1 MVIMCGSRGGD
12 RGSGLALKNHKNI
25 GFSSDT
31 GPDPLKDCSYQASI
45 QCWVIISMPA
55 KRHLMTFRWRPD
67 DSPLMVVLGSSLPSS
82 TKKKVVK
89 VGPPL
94 TKLSGSVHGYETL
107 FLPQVQDIFLPP
119 DNEIHYPYRY
129 GYTVHNGQQGL
140 FKLDLEEKKYLKAVD
155 FTMFECVPK
164 AMAFLPSGETVPPI
178 ICSRGQSQ
186 IALLFQK

>member
-1 MVIMCGSRGGD
+1 M
-12 RGSGLALKNHKNI
+12 KNHKNI
-25 GFSSDT
+25 GFSSNK
-31 GPDPLKDCSYQASI
+31 GLDPLKNCSYQASI
-45 QCWVIISMPA
+45 QCWAIIGMPA
-55 KRHLMTFRWRPD
+55 KRHLIVFRLQVD
-67 DSPLMVVLGSSLPSS
+67 VGPLIVVLGSSLPSS
-82 TKKKVVK
+82 IAKKVVK

-94 TKLSGSVHGYETL
+94 TKLSGSVHGYEFL

-164 AMAFLPSGETVPPI
+164 AMAFLPSGETV
-178 ICSRGQSQ
+178 
-186 IALLFQK
+186 